1 MRLSCPVCN
10 AARSR
15 LVDARDAVP
24 ILMHNV
30 FGSAEAA
37 RACKTGQLAIRHC
50 EACGFAWNAAFDPD
64 RIVYGPGY
72 DNAQGYSPQFQAHLD
87 QRIDAILAEFP
98 DGRPINVIEV
108 GAGQGDFLLRL
119 AARAGGRIRRA
130 VGFDPAWK
138 GGDGA
143 GIDNGTGAE
152 ITMYRRYFDGEA
164 AAIAASVEPDL
175 VLSRHVIE
183 HVAEPMDF
191 LRAIRA
197 GIVGRPATKLILETP
212 DIDWILRHG
221 AFEDLFYEHCSI
233 FSPHSM
239 AVALREAGYGDVT
252 VRTVFGDQYLWS
264 TARFEADP
272 AGAARAIAPVEGST
286 FSSSELAAEWRAR
299 IRGWR
304 AAGGTVAIW
313 GAGAKG
319 MTFAQIVDPGAS
331 GIAAIID
338 MNPNKQGQFIGVTGH
353 RIVSPDDLAALAPSH
368 IVVMNPNYAAEIRA
382 MLAEKEISASLLT
395 LHEDLT

>member
-1 MRLSCPVCN
+1 MRLACPVCN

-50 EACGFAWNAAFDPD
+50 EACGFAWNAAFDPNK
-64 RIVYGPGY
+64 IVYGPGY

-98 DGRPINVIEV
+98 DGQPINVIEV
-108 GAGQGDFLLRL
+108 GAGQGDFLIRL

-138 GGDGA
+138 GSDGERIA
-143 GIDNGTGAE
+143 NGAGAE
-152 ITMYRRYFDGEA
+152 IRMYRRYFDGEA
-164 AAIAASVEPDL
+164 AAITASVEPDL

-183 HVAEPMDF
+183 HVSEPMDF

-197 GIVGRPATKLILETP
+197 GIVDRPATKLILETP

-239 AVALREAGYGDVT
+239 AVALRSAGYGHVA
-252 VRTVFGDQYLWS
+252 VRTVFGDQYLWA
-264 TARFEADP
+264 TARFEADSL
-272 AGAARAIAPVEGST
+272 AAQEIAPVESST
-286 FSSSELAAEWRAR
+286 FSSDELADEWRER
-299 IRGWR
+299 IDRWR
-304 AAGGTVAIW
+304 MEGGTVAIW

-319 MTFAQIVDPGAS
+319 MTFAQIVDPGTKR
-331 GIAAIID
+331 IAAIID
-338 MNPNKQGQFIGVTGH
+338 MNPNKQGKFIGVTGH
-353 RIVSPDDLAALAPSH
+353 QIVSPDDLAALAPSH

>member
-1 MRLSCPVCN
+1 MRLTCPVCN

-37 RACKTGQLAIRHC
+37 RACKTGALAIRHC
-50 EACGFAWNAAFDPD
+50 EACGFAWNAAFDAD
-64 RIVYGPGY
+64 KIVYGPGY

-108 GAGQGDFLLRL
+108 GAGQGDFLKRL

-138 GGDGA
+138 GADGA
-143 GIDNGTGAE
+143 RIDNGSGAE
-152 ITMYRRYFDGEA
+152 IAMYRRYFDGEA
-164 AAIAASVEPDL
+164 AAITASVEPDL

-183 HVAEPMDF
+183 HVSEPMDF

-239 AVALREAGYGDVT
+239 AVALRSAGYGDIAVE
-252 VRTVFGDQYLWS
+252 TVFGDQYLWS
-264 TARFEADP
+264 IARFEADSV
-272 AGAARAIAPVEGST
+272 AAQDIAPVERST
-286 FSSSELAAEWRAR
+286 FSSDELAGEWRER
-299 IRGWR
+299 IDRWR
-304 AAGGTVAIW
+304 MEGGTVAIW

-319 MTFAQIVDPGAS
+319 MTFAQIVDPGA
-331 GIAAIID
+331 GRIAAIID
-338 MNPNKQGQFIGVTGH
+338 MNPNKQGKFIGVTGH
-353 RIVSPDDLAALAPSH
+353 RIVSPNDLAALAPSQ
-368 IVVMNPNYAAEIRA
+368 IVVMNPNYATEIRA

>member
-1 MRLSCPVCN
+1 MRLTCPVCN

-30 FGSAEAA
+30 FGSAAEA
-37 RACKTGQLAIRHC
+37 RACKTGQLSIRHC

-87 QRIDAILAEFP
+87 QRIDAILAAFP
-98 DGRPINVIEV
+98 DGRPISVIEV

-138 GGDGA
+138 GEDGA
-143 GIDNGTGAE
+143 RIDTGAGAE
-152 ITMYRRYFDGEA
+152 TRMYRRYFDGEA

-183 HVAEPMDF
+183 HVSEPMAF

-197 GIVGRPATKLILETP
+197 GIVGRPATTLILETP

-239 AVALREAGYGDVT
+239 AVALRAAGYGT
-252 VRTVFGDQYLWS
+252 VAVETVFGGQYLWA
-264 TARFEADP
+264 TARFAADEA
-272 AGAARAIAPVEGST
+272 GVAAATPIETST
-286 FSSSELAAEWRAR
+286 FSSDALVDEWRER
-299 IRGWR
+299 IDRWR
-304 AAGGTVAIW
+304 MEGGKVAIW

-319 MTFAQIVDPGAS
+319 MTFAQIVDPGA
-331 GIAAIID
+331 GRIAAIVD
-338 MNPNKQGQFIGVTGH
+338 MNPGKQGRFIGVTGH
-353 RIVSPDDLAALAPSH
+353 EIIAPDHLATLAPSH
-368 IVVMNPNYAAEIRA
+368 IVVMNPNYAPEIRA
-382 MLAEKEISASLLT
+382 MLAEKRIPASLLT